1 MAFHQ
6 KAGEWTTP
14 YGPNVRYTVR
24 LHVVGE
30 DKREDGSVRGADRYT
45 ELRVVTPLG
54 QLRAA
59 ALAAMHFTAIE
70 PRTVFREVVITQ
82 VEHDFLIVA
91 EDYQDSESLGR

>member
-1 MAFHQ
+1 MGATIG
-6 KAGEWTTP
+6 KWTTA

-54 QLRAA
+54 ELRAA

-70 PRTVFREVVITQ
+70 PMTVFREVEIAQ
-82 VEHDFLIVA
+82 VEHDFVVVA
-91 EDYQDSESLGR
+91 EDYRDCESPGR